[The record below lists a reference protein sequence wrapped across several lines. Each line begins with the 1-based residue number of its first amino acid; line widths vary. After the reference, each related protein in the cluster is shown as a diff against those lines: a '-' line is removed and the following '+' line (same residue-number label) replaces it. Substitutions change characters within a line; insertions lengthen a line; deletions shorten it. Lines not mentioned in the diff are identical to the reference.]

1 MGSFLK
7 RQFFFVFLMPGNL
20 ASIQVVN
27 LLLIVKLGCKHW
39 SSFHSSDLASGHF
52 GETALMEPCFCL
64 GEGKHRRSPLPVSG
78 IVQLKSR
85 GSL

>member
-1 MGSFLK
+1 MGSFFK

-52 GETALMEPCFCL
+52 GETALMACTLVDRLNSF
-64 GEGKHRRSPLPVSG
+64 VT
-78 IVQLKSR
+78 QA
-85 GSL
+85 